1 MTECFRPLDSRI
13 RLRNRGGRPSWCIA
27 ASSVSRR
34 DLLGLGLCA
43 MLAAAGANADDS
55 APWAAAFIRRVGN
68 EIVAIVAAPGS
79 PEMRKRRMA
88 KLLDDVVDVSG
99 AARFCLGR
107 FWRQATAEQQQA
119 YVALFHAVLQR
130 VVLAQINHEQQKDVG
145 IQVNVARPEL
155 RDDGVYVPTVIQRPD
170 TPPFTVTW
178 VVTTNAASP
187 RIIDVIAEGTSL
199 RITIR
204 ADYASFLNHHGESID
219 ALLQAL
225 REQACDN
232 CSTATGV
239 GGQ

>member
-1 MTECFRPLDSRI
+1 M
-13 RLRNRGGRPSWCIA
+13 LRNRGGRQPYCITL
-27 ASSVSRR
+27 SNLTRR
-34 DLLGLGLCA
+34 GLLGLCLCA
-43 MLAAAGANADDS
+43 MLPAARAKADDS
-55 APWAAAFIRRVGN
+55 ATWASAFIRRVGN
-68 EIVAIVAAPGS
+68 EIAAIIATPGS

-88 KLLDDVVDVSG
+88 RLLDDVVDVAG

-119 YVALFHAVLQR
+119 YVGLFHAVLQR
-130 VVLAQINHEQQKDVG
+130 VVLAQINTEQQKDAG
-145 IQVNVARPEL
+145 IQVSVERPEM
-155 RDDGVYVPTVIQRPD
+155 RDDSIYVPTVIQRPD
-170 TPPFTVTW
+170 TPPFKVTW
-178 VVTTNAASP
+178 VVNTDAASP

-204 ADYASFLNHHGESID
+204 ADYASFLNRHGESID

-225 REQACDN
+225 RQQACDS

>member
-1 MTECFRPLDSRI
+1 MTECFLPPDGRI
-13 RLRNRGGRPSWCIA
+13 MLGNRGGRRSWCPA
-27 ASSVSRR
+27 ASPLTRR
-34 DLLGLGLCA
+34 GLLGLGLCL
-43 MLAAAGANADDS
+43 MLPLAQANADDR

-68 EIVAIVAAPGS
+68 EIGAIVTEPGS
-79 PEMRKRRMA
+79 PGMRKRRMA
-88 KLLDDVVDVSG
+88 RLLDDVVDVSG

-107 FWRQATAEQQQA
+107 FWRQATPEQQQA

-130 VVLAQINHEQQKDVG
+130 VVLAQINDQQQEDVG
-145 IQVNVARPEL
+145 IQVNVARPEM

-170 TPPFTVTW
+170 TPPFKVTW
-178 VVTTNAASP
+178 VVNTNAGNP

-204 ADYASFLNHHGESID
+204 ADYASFLSRHGESID

-239 GGQ
+239 GRQ

>member
-1 MTECFRPLDSRI
+1 MTACLPPPDSRI
-13 RLRNRGGRPSWCIA
+13 MLRNGRGRRPCCTA
-27 ASSVSRR
+27 VSRPTR
-34 DLLGLGLCA
+34 RGLLGLGLCA
-43 MLAAAGANADDS
+43 MLPAARAKADDS

-68 EIVAIVAAPGS
+68 EIVAIIAAPGS
-79 PEMRKRRMA
+79 PQTRRHRLA
-88 KLLDDVVDVSG
+88 RLLDDVVDVSG

-107 FWRQATAEQQQA
+107 FWRQATTEQQQA

-130 VVLAQINHEQQKDVG
+130 VVLAQINNEQRKDAG
-145 IQVNVARPEL
+145 IQVSVGRSEM
-155 RDDGVYVPTVIQRPD
+155 RDDSVYVPTVIQRPD
-170 TPPFTVTW
+170 APPFRVTW
-178 VVTTNAASP
+178 VVNTDAASP

-225 REQACDN
+225 REQSCDN
-232 CSTATGV
+232 CSSATGV

>member
-1 MTECFRPLDSRI
+1 MIECFLPAGSPVIPRNRCGRRI
-13 RLRNRGGRPSWCIA
+13 RWME
-27 ASSVSRR
+27 ASSLTRR
-34 DLLGLGLCA
+34 GLLGLGLCSMVPA
-43 MLAAAGANADDS
+43 TRANADGS

-68 EIVAIVAAPGS
+68 EIAAIVAAPGS

-88 KLLDDVVDVSG
+88 TLLDDVVDVSG

-119 YVALFHAVLQR
+119 YVTLFHAVLQR
-130 VVLAQINHEQQKDVG
+130 VVLAQISNEQQKDAA
-145 IQVNVARPEL
+145 IQVSVARPEM
-155 RDDGVYVPTVIQRPD
+155 RDDGVYVPTIVQRPD
-170 TPPFTVTW
+170 TPPFKVTW
-178 VVTTNAASP
+178 VVNTNATSP

-219 ALLQAL
+219 SLLQAL
-225 REQACDN
+225 RQQACDN